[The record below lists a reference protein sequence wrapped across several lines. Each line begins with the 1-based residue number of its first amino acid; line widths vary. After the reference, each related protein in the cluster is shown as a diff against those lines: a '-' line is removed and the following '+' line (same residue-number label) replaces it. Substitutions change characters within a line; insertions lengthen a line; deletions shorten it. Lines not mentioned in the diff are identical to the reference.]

1 VAVAPDGTA
10 TAVWFRSNGPNT
22 IVQAS
27 TRPPRGAFGSPVD
40 LSAVGGSGVDPQVA
54 VAQDGTATVVW
65 QRQVGFVSIV
75 QASTR
80 PPGGAFGSPVDL
92 SAAGGNARSAQLGI
106 AKDGTTTVT
115 WQLSGALDR
124 IVQAS
129 TRPPGGAFGS
139 PVDLSAAGELSD
151 SSDVAV
157 APDGTT
163 TVIWRNKDLTDTVV
177 QASTRPPGGTFGSPI
192 DVSAAGVDVDD
203 EVRVAVAADG
213 TTTVIWTDNTL
224 ARTRTRPPGGAFG
237 PVVDMSTVGESANDA
252 EVAVA
257 PDGTTAA
264 IWYRSDGADDR
275 AQVSTRPPGGAFG
288 SPIHL
293 SAVGGG
299 SDDPQVTV
307 APDGTATAVWRRS
320 DGANFITQA
329 AFTASPPLPP
339 VTPPAPA
346 PAPPLAVVSPKPAFA
361 TLVSLPA
368 NKKCVSRR
376 SFRIR
381 LRQPRGTQIRSAVVR
396 LNGKKVATR
405 SGKRVTAPV
414 DLRGLPSGRFK
425 VSITV
430 TLADGRT
437 VSGARSYRTCVPKR
451 RR

>member
-1 VAVAPDGTA
+1 
-10 TAVWFRSNGPNT
+10 
-22 IVQAS
+22 
-27 TRPPRGAFGSPVD
+27 
-40 LSAVGGSGVDPQVA
+40 
-54 VAQDGTATVVW
+54 
-65 QRQVGFVSIV
+65 
-75 QASTR
+75 
-80 PPGGAFGSPVDL
+80 
-92 SAAGGNARSAQLGI
+92 
-106 AKDGTTTVT
+106 
-115 WQLSGALDR
+115 
-124 IVQAS
+124 
-129 TRPPGGAFGS
+129 
-139 PVDLSAAGELSD
+139 
-151 SSDVAV
+151 
-157 APDGTT
+157 
-163 TVIWRNKDLTDTVV
+163 
-177 QASTRPPGGTFGSPI
+177 
-192 DVSAAGVDVDD
+192 
-203 EVRVAVAADG
+203 
-213 TTTVIWTDNTL
+213 
-224 ARTRTRPPGGAFG
+224 
-237 PVVDMSTVGESANDA
+237 MSTVGESANDA

-257 PDGTTAA
+257 PDGTAAA
-264 IWYRSDGADDR
+264 IWYRSDGTDDR
-275 AQVSTRPPGGAFG
+275 AQVSTRPPGGAFASPVDVSAAGADVADTEVAVAPDGTVTAIWDRSGTDSGAQVSTRPPGGAFG